1 MTPDFYVDSH
11 CHLDLFKDIQNNVFL
26 EDMQPI
32 KTITVTNAP
41 SFFKPNADLF
51 RAAKNI
57 RVGIGLHPE
66 LASQFG
72 DQIAGF
78 RESLFLSKYV
88 GEIGLDGSTR
98 FVESFASQE
107 RIFEAILVAVSE
119 TEGKILSIHSR
130 NASKQTVALLEKY
143 LPANHNR
150 AILHWYTGDKESM
163 KKAVDIGCFFSF
175 NHKMMQTPKGVEILK
190 FLPLDRILTETDA
203 PFTFDNIFKTRLKSL
218 KFSVD
223 AIATTL
229 NRSSGEVRALIFE
242 NFRSLLT

>member
-1 MTPDFYVDSH
+1 MTTDFYVDAH
-11 CHLDLFKDIQNNVFL
+11 CHLDLFKDIQNNVVF
-26 EDMQPI
+26 EDRQPI

-66 LASQFG
+66 LTSQFG
-72 DQIAGF
+72 SQIDEF
-78 RESLFLSKYV
+78 RQLLHLSKYV
-88 GEIGLDGSTR
+88 TEVGLDGSTR
-98 FVESFASQE
+98 FKNSYASQE
-107 RIFEAILVAVSE
+107 QIFEAILVAVSE

-130 NASKQTVALLEKY
+130 NAAKQTVALLEKY
-143 LPANHNR
+143 LPKNPNR
-150 AILHWYTGDKESM
+150 AILHWYTGDKESL

-175 NHKMMQTPKGVEILK
+175 NHKMMQTPKGIEILNL
-190 FLPLDRILTETDA
+190 LPLDRILTETDA
-203 PFTFDNIFKTRLKSL
+203 PFTFDSIFKTRLKSL

-229 NRSSGEVRALIFE
+229 NKTSGEVRALIFE
-242 NFRSLLT
+242 NFRNLLT